1 MQLLMLE
8 QVTIVGGPFER
19 WCGFICSADV
29 SAPRQLRCACVLY
42 VCACLHDIAG
52 SLIDELT
59 RCHFDGGFMQMFPKH
74 VLEHMVLHPP
84 GQPASASPDI
94 SRLANSHSNV
104 TIMFMDIIGE
114 ALR

>member
-1 MQLLMLE
+1 
-8 QVTIVGGPFER
+8 
-19 WCGFICSADV
+19 
-29 SAPRQLRCACVLY
+29 
-42 VCACLHDIAG
+42 
-52 SLIDELT
+52 
-59 RCHFDGGFMQMFPKH
+59 MQMFPKH

-114 ALR
+114 AIS